1 MKTRIISPVLGRRMA
16 MAGAA
21 ALGGAALLEAGKSAA
36 RADTPPKLA
45 GYQGAPRTELYN
57 PALTTRINSTTQYK
71 KAPPYVIGF
80 SNAGLGDSW
89 RVVALD
95 ELKQGAQDH
104 KDVIK
109 RLIITDAG
117 HDDAKQVADVQD
129 LASQG
134 VDLMIVSA
142 NTEKALDPVVTR
154 VMRQGTP
161 VLMLDRR
168 ISSDHFVSFVD
179 ACDPMMGRLWA
190 QWIVEKLNGNGN
202 IVLLGGQAGSS
213 PNENRMNPA
222 KEIFAQY
229 PGIKI
234 LDTVYSDWSPVKGK
248 QVMQAVVAK
257 YGHKIDAVWSAHGL
271 QVPGSVEAFVEAG
284 FKAGEIPMHTTADV
298 NGPILLAL
306 QYKIPMLEV
315 SDPPSQYRTAIGVA
329 LKILSGAAV
338 PANYT
343 VNSQIAVTEGDETA
357 SITGDVPFASLALP
371 NKPSNYLISNDL
383 GPDYDPTTAH
393 IQYPS

>member
-1 MKTRIISPVLGRRMA
+1 MGNTSKPTFGRRMA
-16 MAGAA
+16 MAGAVA
-21 ALGGAALLEAGKSAA
+21 ISGAALLDAEAPKA
-36 RADTPPKLA
+36 RADTPPSSK
-45 GYQGAPRTELYN
+45 GYQGAPRTELFN
-57 PALTTRINSTTQYK
+57 PALTTKINDTSQYK

-95 ELKQGAQDH
+95 ELKQGAADH

-109 RLIITDAG
+109 RLVITDAG

-179 ACDPMMGRLWA
+179 ASDPMMGRLWA
-190 QWIVEKLNGNGN
+190 QWIIEKLNGKGN

-213 PNENRMNPA
+213 PSENRMNPA

-229 PGIKI
+229 PGIQI

-248 QVMQAVVAK
+248 QVMQAVIAK
-257 YGHKIDAVWSAHGL
+257 YGRKIDAVWSAHGL
-271 QVPGSVEAFVEAG
+271 QVPGSIEAFLEAG
-284 FKAGEIPMHTTADV
+284 FKTGEIPMHTTADV
-298 NGPILLAL
+298 NGPLVLAL
-306 QYKIPMLEV
+306 KYKIPMLEI
-315 SDPPSQYRTAIGVA
+315 SDPPAQYRTAIEVA
-329 LKILSGAAV
+329 LKILNGAAV

-343 VNSQIAVTEGDETA
+343 VNSQIAVTDGDETA
-357 SITGDVPFASLALP
+357 SVQGDVPFASLALP

-383 GPDYDPTTAH
+383 GADYDPTTAH
-393 IQYPS
+393 IQYPH